1 MASRRSFRWLFA
13 PEIFRDGGGTRTG
26 VDQTLQGYTFTPEY
40 DMAAKL
46 SDIASFLR
54 KLDGKFVVRGDVR
67 LDRSNKN
74 VFLTA
79 DPSLPVPQQFTAAV
93 NLIYLF

>member
-1 MASRRSFRWLFA
+1 
-13 PEIFRDGGGTRTG
+13 
-26 VDQTLQGYTFTPEY
+26 
-40 DMAAKL
+40 MAAKL
-46 SDIASFLR
+46 SDIASFLK
-54 KLDGKFVVRGDVR
+54 KLDGKFVVRGEFR

-79 DPSLPVPQQFTAAV
+79 DPYLAVPHQFTAAV